1 MRVMTGLGRLVIG
14 TLLAGALVAGLLL
27 PYTLGLG
34 MASNKVA
41 TAVQGAE
48 AAALDEPVPLT
59 TTFTDS
65 QGTPIAYVYNQNR
78 VQRPLA
84 GISDYLQKAVV
95 AVEDRRFFTH
105 NGVDWR
111 GTVRALLVNAQ
122 GDQGPQGGSTLTQQ
136 YVKNYLYLV
145 QAKTEAEKAD
155 AIAATPIRKLREARM
170 ALALEAQLNSKD
182 AILERY
188 LNLVAFGP
196 STYGAEAA
204 SKRYF
209 GVDADQL
216 TLPQA
221 ALLAGMVN
229 NPNKFN
235 PLNPDRIEDAK
246 KRRDTVLTLMAQQ
259 KWISPQAADEAK
271 AADLGLN
278 PQTVPN
284 GCVAAPNS
292 ETDGFFCTYV
302 TDYLA
307 GVGLDYDT
315 VASAGYTV
323 KTTLDPTVMAAAKA
337 ATTSN
342 ADPNDPA
349 VARIANVT
357 AVVQK
362 GEPRKVAALASNR
375 PFGLNAEAGQTVQKL
390 TTTFAPLGA
399 GSTFKIFTAAAALEA
414 GWGTNNVV
422 DVPAEYPSTI
432 NPGSITRN
440 AGTFPTRMTIAQA
453 LATSPNTAFVNLE
466 ESVGLG
472 KVAEMAVRLG
482 MKGYLL
488 DAGEVVPSFAGT
500 GTDYEQQITA
510 QKIASF
516 TLGVSPV
523 SPLELANVGATIASD
538 GRWCPPTPVDTITDR
553 DGRLVAWNSIPCEEA
568 VPKELARTL
577 AVAMEGDLEN
587 VNGTKGT
594 AFDAASAAGWN
605 FTAAGKTGTTQTYRS
620 SAFLGFTPQTSASVL
635 VWDYL
640 PQPQS
645 ICRDPLR
652 SCSEDEA
659 LQAGN
664 GMSGG
669 SVPAQTWFSMM
680 NPLVQGAEPQ
690 LFAPASSTY
699 ITGSQATQVPNVVGR
714 PLEDATA
721 ELTSRGFLVATSSK
735 QGTGAVANVVVGQ
748 TPTGN
753 APAGSTINLTI
764 SAGGAN

>member
-1 MRVMTGLGRLVIG
+1 MTGLGRLVIG

-34 MASNKVA
+34 LASNKVA
-41 TAVQGAE
+41 AAVQGAE
-48 AAALDEPVPLT
+48 AATLDAPIPLT
-59 TTFTDS
+59 TTFTDAA
-65 QGTPIAYVYNQNR
+65 GTPIAYTYTQNR
-78 VQRPLA
+78 VYRPLS

-95 AVEDRRFFTH
+95 AVEDRRFYQH

-111 GTVRALLVNAQ
+111 GTVRALLVNAG
-122 GDQGPQGGSTLTQQ
+122 GDSASQGGSTLTQQ

-145 QAKTEAEKAD
+145 QAKTEADKAD
-155 AIAATPIRKLREARM
+155 AIAVTPIRKLREARM

-196 STYGAEAA
+196 STYGAQAA
-204 SKRYF
+204 SRRFF

-216 TLPQA
+216 SLPQA

-235 PLNPDRIEDAK
+235 PLNPDHIQDARD
-246 KRRDTVLTLMAQQ
+246 RRDLVLTLMARNQL
-259 KWISPQAADEAK
+259 ISQQAADEAK

-284 GCVAAPNS
+284 GCVPAPNS
-292 ETDGFFCTYV
+292 ETNGFFCQYV
-302 TDYLA
+302 LDYLQ
-307 GVGLDYDT
+307 GVGLDPDA

-323 KTTLDPTVMAAAKA
+323 KTTLDPAVMAAAKTA
-337 ATTSN
+337 ATTN
-342 ADPNDPA
+342 ADPNNPA
-349 VARIANVT
+349 VARIANVV

-375 PFGLNAEAGQTVQKL
+375 PFGLNAEAGQTVQRL

-414 GWGTNNVV
+414 GWGTNSVV
-422 DVPAEYPSTI
+422 NSPAELPSSI
-432 NPGSITRN
+432 APGAVFRN
-440 AGTFPTRMTIAQA
+440 AGTFPERMTIAQA

-466 ESVGLG
+466 ESVSLP

-488 DAGEVVPSFAGT
+488 DAGDVDPAFAGT
-500 GTDYEQQITA
+500 GTDYEEQITA

-523 SPLELANVGATIASD
+523 SPLELANVGATLNSD

-577 AVAMEGDLEN
+577 AVAMEGDFES
-587 VNGTKGT
+587 VNGTTGT
-594 AFDAASAAGWN
+594 AFNAATAAGWN
-605 FTAAGKTGTTQTYRS
+605 FTAAGKTGTTQDYKS
-620 SAFLGFTPQTSASVL
+620 SAFLGFTPQTSASVI

-640 PQPQS
+640 PRPQS

-652 SCSEDEA
+652 SCPTEEA
-659 LQAGN
+659 METGN
-664 GMSGG
+664 GMGGG

-690 LFAPASSTY
+690 LFAPAASAY
-699 ITGSQATQVPNVVGR
+699 ITGSQATQVPNLVGR
-714 PLEDATA
+714 TLDDARA
-721 ELTSRGFLVATSSK
+721 ELTSRGFQVGTTSV
-735 QGTGAVANVVVGQ
+735 QGSGSVTNIVVNQNVN
-748 TPTGN
+748 GN
-753 APAGSTINLTI
+753 APAGTTVTLGI
-764 SAGGAN
+764 SAG